1 MMIHTDHSLSVMHS
15 ARVDS
20 LAASA
25 SASRASARAAA
36 DGSPPGRAAPGS
48 LRFLARGFRRLP
60 FLGGR
65 SRVQGYPAPDTA
77 VAADAP
83 SAPVPAAVGSVGT
96 DECRTRAAA

>member
-15 ARVDS
+15 ARVDD

-25 SASRASARAAA
+25 SASHRRARAVA

-48 LRFLARGFRRLP
+48 LGFLARGLRRLP

-77 VAADAP
+77 VLVDARI
-83 SAPVPAAVGSVGT
+83 APAPAVAGSTGT
-96 DECRTRAAA
+96 DECGTRAAA